1 MKTYLITLAVFC
13 SFLALPSHGLS
24 QEPPEKTIWDAASD
38 GDVEAI
44 EAHIAAETDLDE
56 QNETGYAP
64 LHYGVMKTKPGVVAL
79 LLEAGADPDVVNNQS
94 KTPLD
99 LAISGSKYEII
110 DLLLEAGAAVEAP
123 ADSIHVLAWNNEVIG
138 VKLHIYA
145 GTDIDQADEFGNIP
159 LLLAV
164 EQGHIGVAE
173 LLIQHEAN
181 LEVADE
187 HGFTPLIMS
196 AELNHPELLQIL
208 LDAGADIE
216 VEDKAERTALDWA
229 IIMQSAEAETILREN
244 DAPSSAE
251 KSFIAAIQTNNIDA
265 VKALLEKGAD
275 VNEPAYTTK
284 TPLHYASHS
293 RNKDI
298 LKLMLIEGAELEA
311 KTEQGFTPL
320 SYAIGLNHPDN
331 CRILLEAGAD
341 VDAIDNWKR
350 TGLNVTAGQGLP
362 EVTAIL
368 LEFGATANTLDQ
380 WNWSAL
386 DVAEAYEF
394 TEVAELIIETGGV
407 NGPKITIHEAAGAG
421 DNDMVA
427 LHLFFG
433 TDINLLDDTGETPMD
448 TAANLRKTKT
458 VAFLQEQTRLGFA
471 TDDDGNKL
479 VKVVGPYG
487 TGDRAPLLEFT
498 IESSTNLSDWEA
510 GEAFDTVDG
519 VGEMAFTPDA
529 ATPARFFRVTVAE
542 HDE

>member
-1 MKTYLITLAVFC
+1 MKTYLINLSVFC
-13 SFLALPSHGLS
+13 SFLALPSQGLS
-24 QEPPEKTIWDAASD
+24 QEAPEKPIWDAASD
-38 GDVEAI
+38 GDIEAI
-44 EAHIAAETDLDE
+44 EAHIAAETDLNE
-56 QNETGYAP
+56 QNETGYTP
-64 LHYGVMKTKPGVVAL
+64 LHYGVMKTRPGVVAL
-79 LLEAGADPDVVNNQS
+79 LLEAGADPDVVNNQA

-99 LAISGSKYEII
+99 LAISGSKDEII
-110 DLLLEAGAAVEAP
+110 DLLLEAGAAVEP
-123 ADSIHVLAWNNEVIG
+123 PVDGIHVLAWNNEVIG

-145 GTDIDQADEFGNIP
+145 GTDIDQADELGNIP

-164 EQGHIGVAE
+164 EKGHIGVLE
-173 LLIQHEAN
+173 LLIKHEAN
-181 LEVADE
+181 LEVSDPD
-187 HGFTPLIMS
+187 GFTPLIMS
-196 AELNHPELLQIL
+196 AELNHPELLQLL
-208 LDAGADIE
+208 LDAGADIAA
-216 VEDKAERTALDWA
+216 EDKAERTALDWA

-265 VKALLEKGAD
+265 VKALLEKGVD

-298 LKLMLIEGAELEA
+298 LKLMLIEGADLEA

-479 VKVVGPYG
+479 VKVIGPYG

-498 IESSTNLSDWEA
+498 IESSTNFSDWEA

>member
-1 MKTYLITLAVFC
+1 MKTYLINLSVFC
-13 SFLALPSHGLS
+13 SFLALPSQGLS
-24 QEPPEKTIWDAASD
+24 QEAPEKPIWDAASD
-38 GDVEAI
+38 GDIEAI
-44 EAHIAAETDLDE
+44 EAHIAAETDLNE
-56 QNETGYAP
+56 QNETGYTP
-64 LHYGVMKTKPGVVAL
+64 LHYGVMKTRPGVVAL
-79 LLEAGADPDVVNNQS
+79 LLEAGADPDAVNNQA

-99 LAISGSKYEII
+99 LAISGSKDEII
-110 DLLLEAGAAVEAP
+110 DLLLEAGAAVEP
-123 ADSIHVLAWNNEVIG
+123 PVDGIHVLAWNNEVIG

-145 GTDIDQADEFGNIP
+145 GTDIDQADELGNIP

-164 EQGHIGVAE
+164 EKGHIGVLE
-173 LLIQHEAN
+173 LLIKHEAN
-181 LEVADE
+181 LEVSDPD
-187 HGFTPLIMS
+187 GFTPLIMS
-196 AELNHPELLQIL
+196 AELNHPELLQLL
-208 LDAGADIE
+208 LDAGADIAA
-216 VEDKAERTALDWA
+216 EDKAERTALDWA

-244 DAPSSAE
+244 DAPSSSE

-265 VKALLEKGAD
+265 VKALLEKGVD

-298 LKLMLIEGAELEA
+298 LKLMLIEGADLEA

-448 TAANLRKTKT
+448 PAANLRKTKT

-498 IESSTNLSDWEA
+498 IESSTNFSDWEA

-542 HDE
+542 LDE

>member
-1 MKTYLITLAVFC
+1 MFC
-13 SFLALPSHGLS
+13 SFLVLHSQSLS
-24 QEPPEKTIWDAASD
+24 QEAPEKPIWDAASD
-38 GDVEAI
+38 GDIEAI
-44 EAHIAAETDLDE
+44 EAHIAADTDLDE
-56 QNETGYAP
+56 QNEIGYRP
-64 LHYGVMKTKPGVVAL
+64 LHYGVMQTRPVVLAL
-79 LLEAGADPDVVNNQS
+79 LLDAGADPDAVNNQA

-99 LAISGSKYEII
+99 LAISGSKDEII
-110 DLLLEAGAAVEAP
+110 DLLLEAGASVDPPVEG
-123 ADSIHVLAWNNEVIG
+123 IHLLAWNNEVIG

-145 GTDIDQADEFGNIP
+145 GTDIDQSDEFGNIP

-164 EQGHIGVAE
+164 EKGHIGVLE
-173 LLIQHEAN
+173 LLIKHEAN
-181 LEVADE
+181 LEISDPD
-187 HGFTPLIMS
+187 GFTPLIMS

-216 VEDKAERTALDWA
+216 AEDKAERTALDWA
-229 IIMQSAEAETILREN
+229 IIMQSTDVETILRVI

-265 VKALLEKGAD
+265 VKALLENGAD

-293 RNKDI
+293 RNKEI
-298 LKLMLIEGAELEA
+298 LTLMMTEGADLEA

-320 SYAIGLNHPDN
+320 FYAVGFNLDN

-341 VDAIDNWKR
+341 VDGIDNWKR
-350 TGLNVTAGQGLP
+350 TNLNVAAAQGLT
-362 EVTAIL
+362 EVAAIL
-368 LEFGATANTLDQ
+368 LEFDANVNTLDV

-407 NGPKITIHEAAGAG
+407 NGPQITIHEAAGTG
-421 DNDMVA
+421 DNDMVV

-448 TAANLRKTKT
+448 TAANLRMTNT

-471 TDDDGNKL
+471 TDDDGNNL
-479 VKVVGPYG
+479 IKVVGPYG
-487 TGDRAPLLEFT
+487 TSDLAPLLEFT
-498 IESSTNLSDWEA
+498 IESSTNLSDWN
-510 GEAFDTVDG
+510 TVESVDSDDG
-519 VGEMAFTPDA
+519 VGDMAFTPDPM
-529 ATPARFFRVTVAE
+529 TPAKFFRVTVAE
-542 HDE
+542 LDD

>member
-1 MKTYLITLAVFC
+1 VKTYLISLSVFC
-13 SFLALPSHGLS
+13 SFLALPSQGLS
-24 QEPPEKTIWDAASD
+24 QEAPEKPIWDAASD
-38 GDVEAI
+38 GDIEAI
-44 EAHIAAETDLDE
+44 EAHIAAETDLNE
-56 QNETGYAP
+56 QNETGYTP
-64 LHYGVMKTKPGVVAL
+64 LHYGVMKTRPGVVAL
-79 LLEAGADPDVVNNQS
+79 LLEAGADPDVVNNQA

-99 LAISGSKYEII
+99 LAISGSKDEII
-110 DLLLEAGAAVEAP
+110 DLLLEAGAAVEP
-123 ADSIHVLAWNNEVIG
+123 PVDGIHVLAWNNEVIG

-145 GTDIDQADEFGNIP
+145 GTDIDQADELGNIP

-164 EQGHIGVAE
+164 EKGHIGVLE
-173 LLIQHEAN
+173 LLIKHEAN
-181 LEVADE
+181 LEVSDPD
-187 HGFTPLIMS
+187 GFTPLIMS
-196 AELNHPELLQIL
+196 AELNHPELLQLL
-208 LDAGADIE
+208 LDAGADIAA
-216 VEDKAERTALDWA
+216 EDKAERTALDWA

-265 VKALLEKGAD
+265 VKALLEKGVD

-298 LKLMLIEGAELEA
+298 LKLMLIEGADLEA

-498 IESSTNLSDWEA
+498 IESSTNFSDWEA

-542 HDE
+542 LDE